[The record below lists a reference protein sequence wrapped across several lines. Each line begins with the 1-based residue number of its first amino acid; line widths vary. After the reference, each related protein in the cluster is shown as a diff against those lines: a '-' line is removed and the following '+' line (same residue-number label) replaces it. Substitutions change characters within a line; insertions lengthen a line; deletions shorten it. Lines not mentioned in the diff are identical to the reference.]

1 MLYRLASCE
10 TQAETENDMNS
21 SARAETPRAL
31 RAWVTNG
38 KVWIELEDGREIGFP
53 TEKFPRLKGA
63 SSDDLAKVRIEARG
77 KALRWEELDEDIS
90 VEGILAGRWHPALS

>member
-1 MLYRLASCE
+1 MS
-10 TQAETENDMNS
+10 T
-21 SARAETPRAL
+21 SARTSILKAL

-53 TEKFPRLKGA
+53 VEKFPRLKGA
-63 SSDDLAKVRIEARG
+63 SADDLAKVRIEARG

-90 VEGILAGRWHPALS
+90 VEGILAGRWFPS

>member
-1 MLYRLASCE
+1 MVCE
-10 TQAETENDMNS
+10 TQAAKENDMNS
-21 SARAETPRAL
+21 SARTITTKAR

-53 TEKFPRLKGA
+53 VEKFPRLKGA
-63 SSDDLAKVRIEARG
+63 SAEHLAKVRIEARG

-90 VEGILAGRWHPALS
+90 VEGILAGRWHP

>member
-1 MLYRLASCE
+1 
-10 TQAETENDMNS
+10 MNS
-21 SARAETPRAL
+21 SARATRPKAR

-53 TEKFPRLKGA
+53 VEKFPRLKSA
-63 SSDDLAKVRIEARG
+63 SADDLAKVKIEARG

-90 VEGILAGRWHPALS
+90 VEGILAGRWHTG